1 MIIILSSLSAS
12 VPSPYNLGHL
22 FIITTIFLIIFII
35 FVIICIIFVIFI
47 ILITSLIICC
57 IIFTIFTIFVII
69 LIIFPVISAIY
80 LIVFTMPVIISI
92 MFCIIVNI
100 SLITFASHFV
110 TFYQFLS
117 HCYDLFFTLITL
129 LSFGITCINPAPHPT
144 SPDLP
149 HLTPSRHHTSL
160 HRHPT
165 AHPTPTLLFTSLAA
179 AILPSTTATL
189 HPHPRLSTPSPHS
202 PPDLPPSVST
212 LLHHSHCLLSTLT
225 QLKQITNLGFQDR
238 FVYVLLHHKRRATLL
253 TCVVRTGCQA
263 RIITRSGTET
273 TRAVVG

>member
-22 FIITTIFLIIFII
+22 FIITTIFLVIFII

-69 LIIFPVISAIY
+69 LIIFPVIFAIY

-100 SLITFASHFV
+100 SLITFASRFV

-129 LSFGITCINPAPHPT
+129 LSFCITCINPPLTQPHPT
-144 SPDLP
+144 YPTLLHPDTTPLYTVIPQPTPPPPSSSPLSLLP
-149 HLTPSRHHTSL
+149 SSHPPLLPSIPTHASP

-165 AHPTPTLLFTSLAA
+165 AHRTSHPRFPPCSTL
-179 AILPSTTATL
+179 TL
-189 HPHPRLSTPSPHS
+189 SPFHPHPTKANHKPRFSRSFCLCSSSP
-202 PPDLPPSVST
+202 
-212 LLHHSHCLLSTLT
+212 
-225 QLKQITNLGFQDR
+225 
-238 FVYVLLHHKRRATLL
+238 
-253 TCVVRTGCQA
+253 
-263 RIITRSGTET
+263 
-273 TRAVVG
+273 